1 MTPIENATLD
11 FWCAAFARRRDLPMT
26 DLLRGGFD
34 EVLIDL
40 TTSAPTGTLRDC
52 AREAVLSLGIVQP
65 NFTAEN
71 GGAA

>member
-34 EVLIDL
+34 DGSDRPDHE
-40 TTSAPTGTLRDC
+40 C
-52 AREAVLSLGIVQP
+52 ADRNAS
-65 NFTAEN
+65 
-71 GGAA
+71 